1 MDGKAR
7 FIATW
12 VLLALWLVAFAATQF
27 GAGPAAGGVQTL
39 VLIAWVAVH
48 ASLAYGWKGFGV
60 FFAISLAVAFA
71 MEASSI
77 HTGFPFGFY
86 AHGDFMGPKLLGVPP
101 PVALGYVF
109 LGYLAWSLARLLMRD
124 RPTGLAPL
132 YAFTTPI
139 AATFILAGYD
149 LAYDP
154 IGSTVM
160 GHWAFRH
167 PGGYFG
173 VPLTN
178 FLGWLLTG
186 WVFLQLFALVER
198 RFVPTAPAFT
208 RGFWLQ
214 PCLIWGATALQ
225 YPLMFA
231 RAPDGLATVG
241 GRSFVIADV
250 YESAVIVSLL
260 TMLFAALAAAGR
272 LAAMNFKERM
282 S

>member
-12 VLLALWLVAFAATQF
+12 VLLALWFVAFVAAQL
-27 GAGPAAGGVQTL
+27 GAGPAAAGIQTL
-39 VLIAWVAVH
+39 ILIAWVAVH
-48 ASLAYGWKGFGV
+48 ASLAYGWKGFGA
-60 FFAISLAVAFA
+60 FFVITLAVAFT
-71 MEASSI
+71 MEASSV

-86 AHGDFMGPKLLGVPP
+86 AHGDFMGPKLLGIPP

-109 LGYLAWSLARLLMRD
+109 LGYLAWSLAKLLMRD
-124 RPTGLAPL
+124 RPTGLARI
-132 YAFTTPI
+132 YTFTTPI

-149 LAYDP
+149 LAYDA
-154 IGSTVM
+154 IGSTVL
-160 GHWAFRH
+160 GHWVYRH

-186 WVFLQLFALVER
+186 WVMLQLFALIER
-198 RFVPTAPAFT
+198 RFAAAAPAFM

-214 PCLIWGATALQ
+214 PCLIWGVTALQ
-225 YPLMFA
+225 YPMMFL
-231 RAPDGLATVG
+231 RSPDGIATVG

-260 TMLFAALAAAGR
+260 TMLFVSLAAAGR
-272 LAAMNFKERM
+272 LAAIDIKERLP
-282 S
+282 